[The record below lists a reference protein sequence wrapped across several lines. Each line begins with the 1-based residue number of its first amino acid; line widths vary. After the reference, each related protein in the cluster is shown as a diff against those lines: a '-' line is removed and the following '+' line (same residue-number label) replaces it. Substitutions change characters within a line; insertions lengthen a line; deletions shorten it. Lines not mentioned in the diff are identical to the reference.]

1 MTGPGIVHDLRQF
14 GIVPTARVLT
24 VITRRRCTLRHRA
37 LPAGRVGSFPLNPI
51 AVSTAQ
57 RRLAGTGDEAVPD
70 HAMGLHHVTD
80 YSVGPYGEAL
90 PRGKKAPGFAVGK
103 RGAYHGMYCG
113 PLGQHL
119 LR

>member
-1 MTGPGIVHDLRQF
+1 M
-14 GIVPTARVLT
+14 
-24 VITRRRCTLRHRA
+24 
-37 LPAGRVGSFPLNPI
+37 
-51 AVSTAQ
+51 
-57 RRLAGTGDEAVPD
+57 PD
-70 HAMGLHHVTD
+70 QAMGLHHVTD